1 MKRIGIITLFLL
13 FSFVSESLSQPV
25 SGTQVFLITCGPGAE
40 TYSHYGHS
48 ALRVVIPEKNFDTIY
63 NWGIFDFSTPNFAWK
78 FAKGRLEYWLGAES
92 VPRFLSYYNYEK
104 RYVIQQKVNLDSAE
118 VSVLLSLISEN
129 LKPENAS
136 YKYDFFYDDCS
147 TRIRDLFEKA
157 VGEKLIYP
165 PDDKDEMP
173 TFRDL
178 TDKYQSSYP
187 WLKFGIDLIMGSPGE
202 KRADFR
208 ERMFLPL
215 DLKEGLSQ
223 TLINRD
229 GAMVPLL
236 SEPLVLLDFPPLVVK
251 PRLLSSPVAVL
262 SLLLLA
268 VIIFTFKIKNKTII
282 RRVDIILFFIFSL
295 LSILMIFFN
304 YFSDHIQMQK
314 NLNLVWLNPIIIVC
328 LALLILNR
336 KGIIWF
342 RILFG
347 ISGAFLL
354 IHLFLPQEFN
364 VAFIPLVLILLLRSA
379 VRSEYKVLTNI

>member
-1 MKRIGIITLFLL
+1 
-13 FSFVSESLSQPV
+13 
-25 SGTQVFLITCGPGAE
+25 
-40 TYSHYGHS
+40 
-48 ALRVVIPEKNFDTIY
+48 
-63 NWGIFDFSTPNFAWK
+63 
-78 FAKGRLEYWLGAES
+78 
-92 VPRFLSYYNYEK
+92 
-104 RYVIQQKVNLDSAE
+104 
-118 VSVLLSLISEN
+118 
-129 LKPENAS
+129 
-136 YKYDFFYDDCS
+136 
-147 TRIRDLFEKA
+147 
-157 VGEKLIYP
+157 
-165 PDDKDEMP
+165 
-173 TFRDL
+173 
-178 TDKYQSSYP
+178 
-187 WLKFGIDLIMGSPGE
+187 
-202 KRADFR
+202 
-208 ERMFLPL
+208 
-215 DLKEGLSQ
+215 
-223 TLINRD
+223 
-229 GAMVPLL
+229 MVPLL

-354 IHLFLPQEFN
+354 IHLLLPQEFN